1 MARRSY
7 GQFCPIGY
15 SLDLLGERWTL
26 LIVRELASGP
36 RRFTDLRT
44 NLAGIA
50 PNLLTDRLRAL
61 EHAGI
66 VATRELPPPAARSVY
81 TLTEHGSSLR
91 PALYEL
97 ARWGLDLL
105 GAPDPDEHFPGDMV
119 PDALRSMV
127 RTEELPDYGAV
138 IAFDLDEGAH
148 AMTISPRAP
157 RGERCPTSE
166 RIAVEPVDVDDT
178 GDRAAGATDTG
189 SATEATLAVTAS
201 LPALL
206 WLRTATMTPA
216 QLLSQGLV
224 ALRGGQSA
232 VRDFAHMWG
241 VDPADLTPSPQM
253 L

>member
-1 MARRSY
+1 VARRSY

-66 VATRELPPPAARSVY
+66 VTTRELPPPAARTVY
-81 TLTEHGSSLR
+81 TLTPHGVTLR

-105 GAPDPDEHFPGDMV
+105 GTPGPDEHFPGDMV
-119 PDALRSMV
+119 PDALRAMV
-127 RTEELPDYGAV
+127 RTEELPDYGVV
-138 IAFDLDEGAH
+138 IVFDLDEGPH
-148 AMTISPRAP
+148 AMTIAPRAP
-157 RGERCPTSE
+157 RGERCPTSQ
-166 RIAVEPVDVDDT
+166 RVTVESVDVDHT
-178 GDRAAGATDTG
+178 GGSAAGTDPEDGALT
-189 SATEATLAVTAS
+189 VTAS

-206 WLRTATMTPA
+206 WLRTGAMAPSG
-216 QLLSQGLV
+216 LSAQGLV
-224 ALRGGQSA
+224 SLRGGPSA
-232 VRDFAHMWG
+232 IRDFAHMWG
-241 VDPADLTPSPQM
+241 VEPVELAPTPQM

>member
-1 MARRSY
+1 MARRTY

-66 VATRELPPPAARSVY
+66 VVTRELPPPAARTVY
-81 TLTEHGSSLR
+81 TLTEHGSTLR

-105 GAPDPDEHFPGDMV
+105 GGPGPDEHFPGDMV
-119 PDALRSMV
+119 PDALRAMV
-127 RTEELPDYGAV
+127 RTEELPDYGVV

-148 AMTISPRAP
+148 AMTVAPRAP
-157 RGERCPTSE
+157 RGERCPTSA
-166 RIAVEPVDVDDT
+166 RIAVTPVDVDHPGGGT
-178 GDRAAGATDTG
+178 VEATDD
-189 SATEATLAVTAS
+189 EAALTVTAS

-206 WLRTATMTPA
+206 WLRTGAMTPVE
-216 QLLSQGLV
+216 LRSQGLV
-224 ALRGGQSA
+224 TVRGGPSA
-232 VRDFAHMWG
+232 ARDFAHMWG
-241 VDPADLTPSPQM
+241 VDPAELGATPQM

>member
-1 MARRSY
+1 MNVARRSY

-44 NLAGIA
+44 NLTGIA
-50 PNLLTDRLRAL
+50 PNLLSDRLRAL

-66 VATRELPPPAARSVY
+66 VATRELPPPAARTVY
-81 TLTEHGSSLR
+81 TLTPHGSTLR

-105 GAPDPDEHFPGDMV
+105 GAPGPAEHFPGDMI
-119 PDALRSMV
+119 PDALRAMV
-127 RTEELPDYGAV
+127 RLEELPDYGGV
-138 IAFDLDEGAH
+138 ITFELDEGRH
-148 AMTISPRAP
+148 AMTIAPRAP
-157 RGERCPTSE
+157 RGQRCPTSE
-166 RIAVEPVDVDDT
+166 RITVEAVDVDATGGHADATGIDT
-178 GDRAAGATDTG
+178 DDAAL
-189 SATEATLAVTAS
+189 TLTAS

-206 WLRTATMTPA
+206 WLRTGAMAPGE
-216 QLLSQGLV
+216 LSDQGLV
-224 ALRGGQSA
+224 SLRGGPSA
-232 VRDFAHMWG
+232 IRDFAHMWG
-241 VDPADLTPSPQM
+241 VDPADLAPTPQM

>member
-1 MARRSY
+1 MARRTY

-44 NLAGIA
+44 NLAGVA

-61 EHAGI
+61 EAAGI
-66 VATRELPPPAARSVY
+66 VTTRELPPPAARTVY
-81 TLTEHGSSLR
+81 TLTEHGSTLR

-97 ARWGLDLL
+97 ARWGLGLL
-105 GAPDPDEHFPGDMV
+105 GAPGADEHFPTDMV
-119 PDALRSMV
+119 PDALRAMV
-127 RTEELPDYGAV
+127 RTEEVPDYGVV

-148 AMTISPRAP
+148 AMTVTPRAP

-166 RIAVEPVDVDDT
+166 RIAVESVDIDSPGRGAT
-178 GDRAAGATDTG
+178 EATDTG
-189 SATEATLAVTAS
+189 TDDPTLTVTAS
-201 LPALL
+201 LTALL
-206 WLRTATMTPA
+206 WLRTGAMAPA
-216 QLLSQGLV
+216 ELRSQGLIT
-224 ALRGGQSA
+224 LRGGPSA

-241 VDPADLTPSPQM
+241 VDPADLATTPQM